1 MKSAVMVALNSM
13 RRNKRSCLVTLFV
26 IFASVAFVTMHFV
39 FWIALID
46 FQENLLYKKA
56 VGSKLDYQDE
66 INQQTL
72 TENIKSDK
80 SYISVYTISMLF
92 IVAGTAVGTLSSGN
106 ALMINGNEKAKT
118 LSSLTMLGAKKHD
131 RVCYLM
137 ADAVIMS
144 VVAIPLGMLSG
155 FCFSAPLL
163 SHLNDTVCIP
173 LGLPRIVALQNS
185 FVKYCVVILIT
196 VASSVLIAS
205 AIPALRLIK
214 KPLVEL
220 AKAKDNINIS
230 LKETWLDRKMVYHFG
245 AVGQLASASHQNN
258 KGKYRALS
266 LSVSMSCSLFV
277 ILALFRSYVLANGTT
292 SVSEMI
298 TEQFFKYFN
307 LFVAIAF
314 VLSIS
319 GACGLLY
326 VRFLKRKP
334 EFALLLSLGA
344 TRSQL
349 RQTTLLE
356 VLYYG
361 INILLYVFLLVFI
374 GDIIIF
380 GVISTWTRNPSFIFP
395 TAGIP
400 TVVIVVMALLAA
412 MSVLMLTVVSRVNV
426 IDELKKNV

>member
-1 MKSAVMVALNSM
+1 
-13 RRNKRSCLVTLFV
+13 
-26 IFASVAFVTMHFV
+26 
-39 FWIALID
+39 
-46 FQENLLYKKA
+46 
-56 VGSKLDYQDE
+56 
-66 INQQTL
+66 
-72 TENIKSDK
+72 
-80 SYISVYTISMLF
+80 
-92 IVAGTAVGTLSSGN
+92 
-106 ALMINGNEKAKT
+106 
-118 LSSLTMLGAKKHD
+118 
-131 RVCYLM
+131 
-137 ADAVIMS
+137 
-144 VVAIPLGMLSG
+144 
-155 FCFSAPLL
+155 
-163 SHLNDTVCIP
+163 
-173 LGLPRIVALQNS
+173 
-185 FVKYCVVILIT
+185 
-196 VASSVLIAS
+196 
-205 AIPALRLIK
+205 
-214 KPLVEL
+214 
-220 AKAKDNINIS
+220 
-230 LKETWLDRKMVYHFG
+230 
-245 AVGQLASASHQNN
+245 
-258 KGKYRALS
+258 
-266 LSVSMSCSLFV
+266 
-277 ILALFRSYVLANGTT
+277 
-292 SVSEMI
+292 MI

-400 TVVIVVMALLAA
+400 TVVVVVMALLAA
-412 MSVLMLTVVSRVNV
+412 MSALMLTVVSRVNV